1 MHSGRDAEVPPA
13 STAAAAATR
22 IAVAVRRLPPSA
34 LRLVAALLAMAILA
48 LSLIG
53 GCAAEP
59 SAEPTVRSFLLAWE
73 QGRYWDAAAY
83 TTGARSSVAAAL
95 RGEYRQLGA
104 AALFLNLGPIG
115 VHGNHAE
122 AHFYASVDLGQ
133 DGAPWRYEGEFTLRR
148 VGGNWKIE
156 WRPSVI
162 NPNLRRGLRLAVITS
177 VPKRAPVLD
186 ASGRPLVRR
195 SPVYV
200 LGVQPD
206 RLRQPRATATAF
218 ASATG
223 LDAGQVLT
231 EIRSAQPHRFQ
242 ELLTL
247 SPASYARLQRRLNRI
262 AGLQLR
268 VAYRRLFSTAAR
280 GIVGSVVTEN
290 STLLREEGLPYQP
303 GITLGRSGLQ
313 QVYQHR
319 LAGTPTTRVVVE
331 NTHGSVVAVLKEW
344 PGQQP
349 APVRTTISAR
359 VQAAAAGAVRSAPGG
374 AAIVA
379 VQASTGHI
387 LAISHRSGNGESMV
401 DAPLRGHF
409 PPGDAF
415 TIVSSAAL
423 LNAGF
428 AINAQIPCTYAKDVG
443 GETFTN
449 DQSVRGIGAQPP
461 FRVDFARG
469 CGTAFAG
476 LSRLLNGKQL
486 TSAAARFG
494 IGARYQLPL
503 PAFTGRVPP
512 PRSDA
517 ELAAD
522 MIGEGRVRVSPLDMA
537 LVAAEVR
544 SGTWHRPI
552 LVTEPP
558 DPANVPVTP
567 FAPQLMNALK
577 NLMRAAVTSG
587 AAQAA
592 DLPGL
597 PVFGQA
603 GSAPTTTRGGKT
615 SANWFVGFRGGMAF
629 AVLTLGNPVGANAV
643 PVAAEFLR
651 AAEG

>member
-1 MHSGRDAEVPPA
+1 MHSGRDAEVTPA
-13 STAAAAATR
+13 STAAEAAAR
-22 IAVAVRRLPPSA
+22 VVVAIRRLPPGA
-34 LRLVAALLAMAILA
+34 LRLAAALLAMAILA

-59 SAEPTVRSFLLAWE
+59 SAEPTVRGFLLAWE
-73 QGRYWDAAAY
+73 QSRYWDAAAY
-83 TTGARSSVAAAL
+83 TTGTRSSVAAAL
-95 RGEYRQLGA
+95 RSEYRQLGA
-104 AALFLNLGPIG
+104 AALFLNLGHITA
-115 VHGNHAE
+115 HGDQAL
-122 AHFYASVDLGQ
+122 ARFSASVDLGQ
-133 DGAPWRYEGEFTLRR
+133 DGAPWRYEGGFMLRR
-148 VGGNWKIE
+148 VGANWKIQ

-162 NPNLRRGLRLAVITS
+162 NPHLRKGLRLAVITS

-200 LGVQPD
+200 LGVHPD
-206 RLRQPRATATAF
+206 WLRHPRATAAKF
-218 ASATG
+218 ASVTG
-223 LDAGQVLT
+223 LDADQVLT
-231 EIRSAQPHRFQ
+231 EIRGARPNRFQ

-247 SPASYARLQRRLNRI
+247 SPASYARLRQRLNRI
-262 AGLQLR
+262 PGLQLR
-268 VAYRRLFSTAAR
+268 VLSRRLFSTAAR

-303 GITLGRSGLQ
+303 GITLGRTGLQ
-313 QVYQHR
+313 HAYQHR

-331 NTHGSVVAVLKEW
+331 DTRGSVVSVLAEW
-344 PGQQP
+344 TGLRPM
-349 APVRTTISAR
+349 PVRTTINAR

-387 LAISHRSGNGESMV
+387 LAISHRAGSGQSMEN
-401 DAPLRGHF
+401 APLLGRY

-423 LNAGF
+423 LNTGF
-428 AINAQIPCTYAKDVG
+428 AINAQIPCTDAKDVG

-449 DQSVRGIGAQPP
+449 DQSAEGIGAQPP

-476 LSRLLNGKQL
+476 LSRLLSGRQL
-486 TSAAARFG
+486 TAAGARFG

-503 PAFTGRVPP
+503 PAFAGSVPLP
-512 PRSDA
+512 GSDA
-517 ELAAD
+517 ELAAET
-522 MIGEGRVRVSPLDMA
+522 IGEGRVRVSPLDMA

-544 SGTWHRPI
+544 SGSWHRPI
-552 LVTEPP
+552 LVTDPP
-558 DPANVPVTP
+558 DPVNVPVTP

-577 NLMRAAVTSG
+577 NLMRGAVTSG
-587 AAQAA
+587 AARAA

-597 PVFGQA
+597 PVFGQV
-603 GSAPTTTRGGKT
+603 GSAPATTRGRKT
-615 SANWFVGFRGGMAF
+615 SANWFVGFRGDMAF
-629 AVLTLGNPVGANAV
+629 AVLTLGNPVRASAV

-651 AAEG
+651 AAEA